1 MARGRSRV
9 EKDSD
14 THAPHPFLFF
24 FSYFS
29 LLEGLEPTYTP
40 IRSPGTL
47 APQQETQASPRPLQV
62 SPPQSSCAPGTGSPP
77 RPRPR
82 PRGAHPS
89 PAHLSCRSTACR
101 SSTQRCSGLKGRE
114 EGDLTTSCPPSL
126 PPLTSQA
133 LAVLTGGHAPRRVQ
147 GPGATAAGGEPG
159 TATG

>member
-1 MARGRSRV
+1 MARVRSRV

-14 THAPHPFLFF
+14 TPAPHPFLFF

-29 LLEGLEPTYTP
+29 LLEALEPTYTP

-62 SPPQSSCAPGTGSPP
+62 SPPQSSCAPGTGSPRSTPPSSWCPSQP
-77 RPRPR
+77 RPSLLQVHSMPQQ
-82 PRGAHPS
+82 HPEV
-89 PAHLSCRSTACR
+89 LRV
-101 SSTQRCSGLKGRE
+101 
-114 EGDLTTSCPPSL
+114 EGEGGGGPDHFLPSL

-159 TATG
+159 TAAG